1 MNLEHV
7 KTIVIAADGRLSET
21 ALDAREQA
29 LFEVIDTAI
38 RANPNFLTELPD
50 AILEHVE
57 SMRGIKET
65 DDGRLY
71 LRYRTSKNPVP
82 LEFWGCIAKISEV
95 DWVTGFVHV
104 TEEDLELEVARES
117 TRSEATIVAI
127 PTPETQIT
135 SPGKPD
141 QTKVKIRQELE

>member
-1 MNLEHV
+1 MTLENL
-7 KTIVIAADGRLSET
+7 KTIVIAADGKMHEA

-29 LFEVIDTAI
+29 LLVAVDGAI
-38 RANPNFLTELPD
+38 RANSNFETQLPD

-82 LEFWGCIAKISEV
+82 LEFWGCLAKTPRV
-95 DWVTGFVHV
+95 DWVSGFVHV
-104 TEEDLELEVARES
+104 TEDNLANNLAQDAQSAQISGQAIANPEPVKTSRLEYQPPVLNVL
-117 TRSEATIVAI
+117 
-127 PTPETQIT
+127 
-135 SPGKPD
+135 
-141 QTKVKIRQELE
+141 KID